1 MKVSSE
7 KIENSQ
13 VALNVEMENG
23 EKDKYFDIALD
34 HIAKKVS
41 IPGFRKG
48 KAPKSL
54 IEQHVGK
61 EYIFQEALEHLIPE
75 AYEEALKTELIA
87 AIAEPHIELITADP
101 IAFKAIVPVKPT
113 VTLGSYR
120 DIQLE
125 MEKKEIGDQDIDQVI
140 EQLRNQFGSLV
151 PVERPIQYE
160 DVISMDIEGKRE
172 DKSIISRK
180 DAFYDVQQ
188 DSKYPVPGFAARLI
202 GANKGDQLDLSFAF
216 PEDYEFKEIAGK
228 DYTFSLKINEV
239 KQKDLPEVND
249 EFAKNAGSTSVEEM
263 RSQIKA
269 SMQAKVDEQARKTLE
284 HNLLTKLIEQSSIEY
299 PPILIEKEIDHI
311 IDEEARNFGDGV
323 NGLENYLKNAK
334 KTLEDH
340 RNELQQQAT
349 DRVKAYIVVSKI
361 AEDEGITVS
370 EDELNQS
377 IENMVKSD
385 ETKAE
390 SIKAMFNL
398 PRPRESLRDM
408 MIVNKTMDML
418 IKIVTDK
425 EDQKTD

>member
-1 MKVSSE
+1 
-7 KIENSQ
+7 
-13 VALNVEMENG
+13 
-23 EKDKYFDIALD
+23 
-34 HIAKKVS
+34 
-41 IPGFRKG
+41 
-48 KAPKSL
+48 
-54 IEQHVGK
+54 
-61 EYIFQEALEHLIPE
+61 
-75 AYEEALKTELIA
+75 
-87 AIAEPHIELITADP
+87 
-101 IAFKAIVPVKPT
+101 
-113 VTLGSYR
+113 
-120 DIQLE
+120 
-125 MEKKEIGDQDIDQVI
+125 
-140 EQLRNQFGSLV
+140 
-151 PVERPIQYE
+151 
-160 DVISMDIEGKRE
+160 
-172 DKSIISRK
+172 
-180 DAFYDVQQ
+180 
-188 DSKYPVPGFAARLI
+188 
-202 GANKGDQLDLSFAF
+202 
-216 PEDYEFKEIAGK
+216 
-228 DYTFSLKINEV
+228 
-239 KQKDLPEVND
+239 
-249 EFAKNAGSTSVEEM
+249 
-263 RSQIKA
+263 
-269 SMQAKVDEQARKTLE
+269 MQAKVDEQARKTLE

-418 IKIVTDK
+418 IKIVTGK